1 MKKISFVFLL
11 IIALLNP
18 VNGSPLHS
26 HYKHTIIID
35 TDCAIDDMR
44 AISLLLSL
52 PTITIKAIMVSDG
65 TLPPD
70 EGALKVKAL
79 LKDFNRDTI
88 PIYTGKKLKNINPSW
103 RSFNQQLSRGNT
115 TTAAVQTIN
124 LKQVANIIE
133 QSKEQ
138 VTLFCLAPL
147 TNIAQLIKNYP
158 SILPQIEDIIW
169 YNESA
174 NPLKGF
180 NYECDKKSA
189 ETVLVCG
196 RKINILSSLSKKEA
210 VFDSYL
216 FNQCKNTTSL
226 VGKSIYTTHNQPL
239 ALKKLHENHFKL
251 WDELAALFLINPEL
265 IEMEALKT
273 NKNIRHNTNY
283 NYEAIK
289 EVITDIINGT
299 YKPGEYVAFY
309 GFPIEKNRYVYDVR
323 CIMDSTISRFGLD
336 EWKACVMT
344 DEFHGHLGVFSIVG
358 AKMGIRAR
366 DYFGIGTDLMQVV
379 SFAGTTPPFSCM
391 NDGIQV
397 STGATLGQG
406 TIRIHNDSITKP
418 IAIFTYQ
425 GKSIKITLKPE
436 YLKQV
441 ESDIEQGITQFG
453 LSDENY
459 WSLIRQNALN
469 YWKGWDRNNIFE
481 IEEITNPH

>member
-1 MKKISFVFLL
+1 MKKLCFTFLL
-11 IIALLNP
+11 LVALLNQ

-65 TLPPD
+65 TLAPD

-79 LKDFNRDTI
+79 LKAFNRDSI
-88 PIYTGKKLKNINPSW
+88 PIFKGKKIKGIHPEW
-103 RSFNQQLSRGNT
+103 RSFNQQLSWGDT
-115 TTAAVQTIN
+115 IIGSFQTIN
-124 LKQVANIIE
+124 LTQVASIIE

-147 TNIAQLIKNYP
+147 TNIAQLIKTHP
-158 SILPQIEDIIW
+158 SILPQVEDVIW

-180 NYECDKKSA
+180 NYECDIKSA
-189 ETVLVCG
+189 ETVLGCG
-196 RKINILSSLSKKEA
+196 RKITILSNLSKKEA

-226 VGKSIYTTHNQPL
+226 VGRTIYTTHNQPL
-239 ALKKLHENHFKL
+239 ALKKLDENHFKL

-265 IEMEALKT
+265 IEIEALKT
-273 NKNIRHNTNY
+273 NKNIRYNTNY
-283 NYEAIK
+283 NYQAIK
-289 EVITDIINGT
+289 EVLSDVINNT

-309 GFPIEKNRYVYDVR
+309 GFPIKKEMYVYDVR
-323 CIMDSTISRFGLD
+323 TIMDSAIIRYGLN

-358 AKMGIRAR
+358 AKMGILAR
-366 DYFGIGTDLMQVV
+366 DYFGIGSDLMQVV
-379 SFAGTTPPFSCM
+379 SYAGTTPPFSCM

-406 TIRIHNDSITKP
+406 TIRILPDSITKP
-418 IAIFTYQ
+418 IAIFSYQ

-441 ESDIEQGITQFG
+441 KSDIEQGITQFG

-469 YWKGWDRNNIFE
+469 YWKNWDRNTIFE
-481 IEEITNPH
+481 VEEINSLP